1 MSAHYH
7 SSRVKCLQMV
17 VRSRS
22 LKETNLCFYPDV
34 QGFKIAKLLVP
45 RFDYAPPCRRLDG
58 VGGRG
63 AKVGVN
69 VDIHRAGS
77 PRLPGRSFRTRII
90 VASRL
95 QDIILGHHHPGET
108 HTTGRRSQRRS
119 HLLWPLVTRSL
130 APPQRVLRPKMR
142 RPQVCFVA
150 AEVSDSEVFTGRIT
164 EDHLQVTCGTELR

>member
-1 MSAHYH
+1 M
-7 SSRVKCLQMV
+7 
-17 VRSRS
+17 

-45 RFDYAPPCRRLDG
+45 RFCYAPPCRRLDG
-58 VGGRG
+58 VGGGG

-90 VASRL
+90 VASRP

-142 RPQVCFVA
+142 RPQAMSRRGGGVP
-150 AEVSDSEVFTGRIT
+150 SDSEVCTRVLPSKGRFFISFK
-164 EDHLQVTCGTELR
+164 LMCGTELR